1 MMNLIHQTK
10 WWISVNYYFLSS
22 SLVMITSLTLRAF
35 FVSFEKVFSLECLN
49 VYCIFSCRIRKKV
62 YDALLKLQYNF
73 EEAFNNETKT
83 DQLYP
88 VLDFDELN
96 AMKIR
101 IQTILKYV
109 HDCLY
114 TFRGAG
120 VFLDI

>member
-1 MMNLIHQTK
+1 MYT
-10 WWISVNYYFLSS
+10 
-22 SLVMITSLTLRAF
+22 
-35 FVSFEKVFSLECLN
+35 VFS
-49 VYCIFSCRIRKKV
+49 FCRIRKKV
-62 YDALLKLQYNF
+62 YDALIKLQYNF

-114 TFRGAG
+114 TFRRSG